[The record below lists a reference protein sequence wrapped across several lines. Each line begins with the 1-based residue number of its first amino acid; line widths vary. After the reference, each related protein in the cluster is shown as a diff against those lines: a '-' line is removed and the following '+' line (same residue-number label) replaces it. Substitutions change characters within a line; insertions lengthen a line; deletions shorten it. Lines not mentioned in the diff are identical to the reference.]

1 MIKST
6 GNRAFLLEAFMDR
19 QRDAFVRE
27 IGRLKGAREK
37 TRSSYLRRD
46 YGKAIRRMEN
56 ELRQYDSFRKAG
68 AR

>member
-1 MIKST
+1 
-6 GNRAFLLEAFMDR
+6 MDR

-27 IGRLKGAREK
+27 IGRLKEAREK
-37 TRSSYLRRD
+37 TRSSNLRRD

>member
-1 MIKST
+1 MDKQ
-6 GNRAFLLEAFMDR
+6 REAL
-19 QRDAFVRE
+19 VRE
-27 IGRLKGAREK
+27 IIRLKDAWNR
-37 TRSSYLRRD
+37 TDSRYLRKD

>member
-6 GNRAFLLEAFMDR
+6 GNRAFLLEAKMDK
-19 QRDAFVRE
+19 QREALVRE
-27 IGRLKGAREK
+27 ISRLKDAWNR
-37 TRSSYLRRD
+37 TDSRYLRKD